1 MIKNPADRHTE
12 GNARLASRG
21 RLPGLL
27 FVAVAC
33 FHVTTAWVGGPAGNW
48 HGQTSEYYQLL
59 TDAFL
64 AGQTSLLV
72 QPSAQLLAL
81 PDPRDPARN
90 ALFRLHDASLYHEKY
105 YLYFGPTPAIVL
117 FLPYKRLTGSHLP
130 SRLAVALFC
139 AAGFACSCAL
149 FFLLAKREKWD
160 CPRWFG
166 SAAVLSLGTAPGV
179 AFLLTRPSF
188 YEVAISAG
196 YCFVMAGFLLIAHAL
211 ELDSPRTGSLVAA
224 GLCFGLAAGCRPN
237 FALLAVLMAVLLAW
251 RIRSHKTKAL
261 AFVGPVVLCG
271 VLLAAYNYA
280 RFQSPFEFGNRYQL
294 ADGVQ
299 NQGSLFALA
308 KVVPAVYYLIFSP
321 PSIGFHYPFVRP
333 SDSLS
338 AFTSLPK
345 GFAVGPTIG
354 LLWIAPIALLGLMTP
369 IVWRDRRI
377 QDRVKLGSTRFTIA
391 SLYISSLGIMAMF
404 ASLGWIVGRYLVD
417 FAPELVLLSW
427 LLLAASWQVL
437 RGWSTWHSRLFQC
450 AVAGFTLYSV
460 FLDFIVHAG

>member
-1 MIKNPADRHTE
+1 MQNER
-12 GNARLASRG
+12 ASRD
-21 RLPGLL
+21 RLPGFL
-27 FVAVAC
+27 FVAVVC
-33 FHVTTAWVGGPAGNW
+33 FHLMTAWVCGPAGNW

-64 AGQTSLLV
+64 AGQTSLQV

-81 PDPRDPARN
+81 PDPRDPVAN
-90 ALFRLHDASLYHEKY
+90 AYLRLHDASLYQGKY

-117 FLPYKRLTGSHLP
+117 FLPYKLLTGSHLP
-130 SRLAVALFC
+130 SRVAVALFC
-139 AAGFACSCAL
+139 TVGFACSCAL

-160 CPRWFG
+160 CPRWCG
-166 SAAVLSLGTAPGV
+166 AAAVLSLGTTPGV

-196 YCFVMAGFLLIAHAL
+196 YCFVMAGFVLIAHSV
-211 ELDSPRTGSLVAA
+211 ELDSPRRGSLVAA

-237 FALLAVLMAVLLAW
+237 FALLAVLMAVLLGW
-251 RIRSHKTKAL
+251 RIRSHKMRAL

-280 RFQSPFEFGNRYQL
+280 RFQNPFEFGNRYQL

-299 NQGSLFALA
+299 NQGNPFALA
-308 KVVPAVYYLIFSP
+308 KVIPALYYLLFSP
-321 PSIGFHYPFVRP
+321 PSFGFHYPFVLP

-338 AFTSLPK
+338 AFTSLPN

-354 LLWIAPIALLGLMTP
+354 LLWIAPLALLGLMTP
-369 IVWRDRRI
+369 AVWRDRRI
-377 QDRVKLGSTRFTIA
+377 QDFVKLESTRFTIA
-391 SLYISSLGIMAMF
+391 SLYLSAVGIMAIF
-404 ASLGWIVGRYLVD
+404 ALLGWVVGRYLVD

-427 LLLAASWQVL
+427 LLLTAAWQVV
-437 RGWSTWHSRLFQC
+437 RGWSAWQSRLFRC
-450 AVAGFTLYSV
+450 AVVGFTLYSV
-460 FLDFIVHAG
+460 FLDLTVHAG